1 MASKQPTTT
10 KKPKLLL
17 KKKKPVSISKLKSK
31 LWDECKRLVRAKYIN
46 DLGYWNCFTCDR
58 LIDEPAKAQTGHFLP
73 SSTCGAYLR
82 YDLRNLRIQCYNCN
96 INQGGA
102 GAEYYRRLVEEKGQD
117 YVDQLFKDK
126 HVSIKADVWWYQE
139 MIEKYKEFT
148 Y

>member
-1 MASKQPTTT
+1 MSRQPTTT
-10 KKPKLLL
+10 KKPKPSV

-31 LWDECKRLVRAKYIN
+31 LWEECKRIVRARYKQN
-46 DLGYWNCFTCDR
+46 DYWFCFTCQR

-73 SSTCGAYLR
+73 SSTCGAFLR

-102 GAEYYRRLVEEKGQD
+102 GADYYRNLVTENGQD

-126 HVSIKADVWWYQE
+126 HVSIKADVWWYE
-139 MIEKYKEFT
+139 EKIREYKGILG
-148 Y
+148 

>member
-1 MASKQPTTT
+1 MSRHITGTPQPKGGKT
-10 KKPKLLL
+10 
-17 KKKKPVSISKLKSK
+17 KKKPSISKLKNK

-46 DLGYWNCFTCDR
+46 EQGNWNCFTCDR

-73 SSTCGAYLR
+73 SSTCGAFLR

-102 GAEYYRRLVEEKGQD
+102 GAEFYRRLVEENGQD

-139 MIEKYKEFT
+139 MIDKYKEFT